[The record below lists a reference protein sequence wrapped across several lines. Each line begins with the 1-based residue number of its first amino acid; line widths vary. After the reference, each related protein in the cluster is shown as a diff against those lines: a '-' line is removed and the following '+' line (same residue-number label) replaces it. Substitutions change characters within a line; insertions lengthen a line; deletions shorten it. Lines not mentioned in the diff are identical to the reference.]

1 MSENTIA
8 ANGEHTENGTPRT
21 ATALTPFLAVRDARG
36 AVRFYTEALG
46 ARQLY
51 AVEMPGEGG
60 EPVVSH
66 ATLDFGGRGRLEVG
80 EAMAAFGT
88 VPLPDGDAASFS
100 MALYVPDVD
109 AVVARAAAGGAIV
122 REEPQDFVS
131 GDRFA
136 SIRDPYGVRWS
147 IMTRIEDLSDEES
160 ADRVLNWAASYAEES
175 ANVG

>member
-1 MSENTIA
+1 MAENTIA
-8 ANGEHTENGTPRT
+8 ANGEHTDNGTPRT
-21 ATALTPFLAVRDARG
+21 VTALTPFLALRDARS

-51 AVEMPGEGG
+51 AVEMPGESG

-88 VPLPDGDAASFS
+88 VPQPDGHAAHFS
-100 MALYVPDVD
+100 IALYVPDVD
-109 AVVARAAAGGAIV
+109 AVVARAAAAGATV
-122 REEPQDFVS
+122 REAPQDFVS

-160 ADRVLNWAASYAEES
+160 ADRVLTWAASYAEATVS
-175 ANVG
+175 